1 MRICLFL
8 FAFSIAFSIRAQDS
22 TVYYNASVMLSGATG
37 QTPFWVHAN
46 QNGNIPMDGNF
57 AQGNLALYKVYNPN
71 NPRVFQWSA
80 GAEVVGSYAKSE
92 KIFISDLYVS
102 GKIGIVEILAGQKK
116 NITGLMDTTLTSG
129 SLSVAG
135 NSRPFPRVQIS
146 IANYTPLHFTNNFV
160 SIKMSYSDGTLR
172 GSRINYGSTPYVD
185 HTYFH
190 QKTLYLKFGNFHHK
204 LNVYAGMNHQAIWG
218 GESEIDR
225 LNDLKPGK
233 AYWYTISGKTLNSK
247 KTGNHFGTI
256 DLGGEWKSKHWSYFL
271 YRQNIFETG
280 SLFKVINFR
289 DGLNGLR
296 INRNAQH
303 NIGSKKFELQ
313 SFLLEV
319 IGTQNQINKSP
330 LSGLA
335 IYQNGN
341 YFNSY
346 IYQTGWSYRGKGIG
360 TPLIPESGIT
370 KNTLP
375 RNDSEFTNNNKF
387 WAFHTGMVAYWL
399 RLKLSFRATY
409 SRNSGSY
416 LSAFDS
422 TKQQVSI
429 LFSAERNLKVL
440 KGCSIYSSLSSDFG
454 ELYPNSSGVLVGIRK
469 NGFLD

>member
-1 MRICLFL
+1 MRIRLFL
-8 FAFSIAFSIRAQDS
+8 LAFSIAFSVHAQDS
-22 TVYYNASVMLSGATG
+22 TVYYKASVILSGATD

-46 QNGNIPMDGNF
+46 QNGSIPMNGNF
-57 AQGNLALYKVYNPN
+57 AIGNLALYKVYNPN

-80 GAEVVGSYAKSE
+80 GAEIVGSYAKAE
-92 KIFISDLYVS
+92 NIFVSDLYVA
-102 GKIGIVEILAGQKK
+102 GKIGIVEVLVGQKK
-116 NITGLMDTTLTSG
+116 NVTGLMDTTLTSG

-146 IANYTPLHFTNNFV
+146 IPNYTPLYFTNNFV
-160 SIKMSYSDGTLR
+160 SIKVSYSDGLFR

-185 HTYFH
+185 RTYFH
-190 QKTLYLKFGNFHHK
+190 QKFLYFKFGNSYHK
-204 LNVYAGMNHQAIWG
+204 LHVYAGMNHQAIWG
-218 GESEIDR
+218 GEDKIDP
-225 LNDLKPGK
+225 LNDLKPEK
-233 AYWYTISGKTLNSK
+233 AYWYTVSGKTLNRK

-256 DLGGEWKSKHWSYFL
+256 DLGADWKGKHWSYFL

-280 SLFKVINFR
+280 SLFKVINFQ

-296 INRNAQH
+296 VKRNAPH
-303 NIGSKKFELQ
+303 NTVSKKFELQ

-319 IGTQNQINKSP
+319 IGTQSQINKSP

-335 IYQNGN
+335 IYQYGN

-346 IYQTGWSYRGKGIG
+346 IYQNGWSYRGQGIG

-370 KNTLP
+370 ANSLP

-387 WAFHTGMVAYWL
+387 WAFHTGMAADWL
-399 RLKLSFRATY
+399 KLKLSLKATY

-416 LSAFDS
+416 LSKFDS
-422 TKQQVSI
+422 SMEQVSI
-429 LFSAERNLKVL
+429 LFSVEKNLKSL
-440 KGCSIYSSLSSDFG
+440 KGCSIYSSINSDFG
-454 ELYPNSSGVLVGIRK
+454 ELYPNSSGLLVGIRK